1 MTTSSFGGTR
11 ANFRGRLEDERM
23 LKGRGR
29 YVSDWTLPNQASGHF
44 LRSDRPHAKIASI
57 DASAALAMPGVIAV
71 ITGEELAAAGLK
83 PIPAAAPFKWSDGS
97 EQRPAS
103 RPSLAHGV
111 VRHVGEP
118 VALIV
123 AETAAQAQDA
133 AEAVLVEYEELPAV
147 TTAQEALAKSAPQ
160 LHAGAPGNLVLD
172 FEGGDAAATKAAFAK
187 AAKIVRLRAYHSRVV
202 GNPME
207 PRAAMGSYDPAQ
219 DRYYLHGT
227 TQGVGPMRAQLSAV
241 LGVAPDKVR
250 VVAEEV
256 GGGFGVRFNAY
267 PEYGALLYAAKKLG
281 RPVKWIGTRSE
292 VFLGDEQAR
301 DIVHSGEMAL
311 SAEGRILGM
320 RFDYLSNLGAYVA
333 FTGAV
338 VNTIGLV
345 NVICGVYD
353 VQAVHVRGRLVLTNT
368 IPTAA
373 YRGAGRPVASYAL
386 ERLADQAARELG
398 LDPAEFR
405 RRNMIPKAKMP
416 YKLVSGFEY
425 DCGDFEGVMDKAL
438 AESQWKDFEER
449 RQKSQA
455 QGKLRG
461 RGIATYI
468 EMTAPGG
475 FAPYD
480 QAHITWETD
489 GAKFTG
495 LTLRTASHNHG
506 QSHETTFAQIVSGVL
521 GIPMERIRLR
531 TAEPDFDLTANP
543 TGGSRTL
550 HGLGS
555 AMFFAS
561 QEIVK
566 NGMALAAEELE
577 SAQADIEFVAGT
589 YRIKGTDRQVGIESL
604 ANKFKGRLDLDFKD
618 RPKVPGTFPN
628 GCHIAEV
635 EIDPETGETEI
646 VSYVACDDVGNIINH
661 QVVEGQM
668 QGGVTQGAGH
678 IFAEQTVYDSSGQLL
693 TGSFMDYAM
702 PRAGLVGG
710 LRVIDHAVPTASN
723 PLGAKGVGEGGVTGS
738 MPCLMNA
745 VMDALGQAGVKRFD
759 MPASQQRVWQ
769 AIQAAR
775 AGRPDA
781 LAIEDSA

>member
-1 MTTSSFGGTR
+1 MKFSYK
-11 ANFRGRLEDERM
+11 GRLEDARM
-23 LKGRGR
+23 LTGRGR
-29 YVSDWTLPNQASGHF
+29 YVSDWTLPGQACGHF
-44 LRSDRPHAKIASI
+44 LRSDRPHAKIVSI
-57 DASAALAMPGVIAV
+57 DVSAALAMPGVIAV
-71 ITGEELAAAGLK
+71 ITGAELAAAGLK
-83 PIPAAAPFKWSDGS
+83 PIPAAAPFKSSDGS
-97 EQRPAS
+97 EQRQAL
-103 RPSLAHGV
+103 RLSLAHEV

-133 AEAVLVEYEELPAV
+133 AETVMADFEELPAV
-147 TTAQEALAKSAPQ
+147 TTAAEALAKGAPQ
-160 LHAGAPGNLVLD
+160 LHAAAPGNLVLD
-172 FEGGDAAATKAAFAK
+172 FEGGDAAATAAAFAK
-187 AAKIVRLRAYHSRVV
+187 AAKVVKLRAYHSRVV

-207 PRAAMGSYDPAQ
+207 PRAAMGSYDPEK
-219 DRYYLHGT
+219 DMYFLHGT
-227 TQGVGPMRAQLSAV
+227 TQGVGPMRGQLSAV
-241 LGVAPDKVR
+241 LGVAPEKVR

-281 RPVKWIGTRSE
+281 RPVKWVGSRSE

-311 SAEGRILGM
+311 SEEGRILGM
-320 RFDYLSNLGAYVA
+320 RFDYLSNLGAYVV
-333 FTGAV
+333 FTGSV

-345 NVICGVYD
+345 NVNCGVYD
-353 VQAVHVRGRLVLTNT
+353 VQAVHVRARLVLTNT
-368 IPTAA
+368 VPTAA

-386 ERLADQAARELG
+386 ERLVDEAARELG

-416 YKLVSGFEY
+416 YKLVGGFEY
-425 DCGDFEGVMDKAL
+425 DCGDFEGVMNKAL
-438 AESQWKDFEER
+438 ELSDWSGFLARKKQSEVKGR
-449 RQKSQA
+449 
-455 QGKLRG
+455 LRG

-480 QAHITWETD
+480 QAHITWEDD
-489 GAKFTG
+489 GG
-495 LTLRTASHNHG
+495 VTLRTASHNHG

-521 GIPMERIRLR
+521 GIPMEKIRLR
-531 TAEPDFDLTANP
+531 TSEPEFNLTANP

-550 HGLGS
+550 QGLGS
-555 AMFFAS
+555 AMFSAS

-566 NGMALAAEELE
+566 NGMALAAEHFE
-577 SAQADIEFVAGT
+577 SAAADVEFSAGT
-589 YRIKGTDRQVGIESL
+589 YKIKGTDREVKIEEL
-604 ANKFKGRLDLDFKD
+604 ARKFKNKLNLDYKD

-646 VSYVACDDVGNIINH
+646 VAYVACDDAGTIINH
-661 QVVEGQM
+661 QIVEGQM

-678 IFAEQTVYDSSGQLL
+678 IFCEQTVYDASGQLL

-710 LRVIDHAVPTASN
+710 LTVTDFAVPTATN

-745 VMDALGQAGVKRFD
+745 VMDALRQAGVKRFD
-759 MPASQQRVWQ
+759 MPASQQRVW
-769 AIQAAR
+769 AALQAAKD
-775 AGRPDA
+775 GKPEA
-781 LAIEDSA
+781 LAVAG

>member
-1 MTTSSFGGTR
+1 M
-11 ANFRGRLEDERM
+11 E
-23 LKGRGR
+23 
-29 YVSDWTLPNQASGHF
+29 
-44 LRSDRPHAKIASI
+44 
-57 DASAALAMPGVIAV
+57 
-71 ITGEELAAAGLK
+71 
-83 PIPAAAPFKWSDGS
+83 
-97 EQRPAS
+97 
-103 RPSLAHGV
+103 
-111 VRHVGEP
+111 
-118 VALIV
+118 
-123 AETAAQAQDA
+123 
-133 AEAVLVEYEELPAV
+133 V
-147 TTAQEALAKSAPQ
+147 TD
-160 LHAGAPGNLVLD
+160 NLVLD
-172 FEGGDAAATKAAFAK
+172 FEGGDAAATAAAFAS
-187 AAKIVRLRAYHSRVV
+187 AARVVKLRAYHSRVV

-207 PRAAMGSYDPAQ
+207 PRAAMGSYDPAA
-219 DRYYLHGT
+219 DMYYLHAT
-227 TQGVGPMRAQLSAV
+227 TQGVGPMRGQLSTA
-241 LGVAPDKVR
+241 LGVAPEKMR

-281 RPVKWIGTRSE
+281 RPVQWIGTRSE

-368 IPTAA
+368 VPTAA

-386 ERLADQAARELG
+386 ECLVDKAAHELG

-416 YKLVSGFEY
+416 YKLPGGFEY

-438 AESQWKDFEER
+438 FESQWKTFEER
-449 RQKSQA
+449 RKKSHA
-455 QGKLRG
+455 NGKLRG

-480 QAHITWETD
+480 QAHVTWDAE
-489 GAKFTG
+489 GENAG
-495 LTLRTASHNHG
+495 GVTLRTASHNHG
-506 QSHETTFAQIVSGVL
+506 QGHETAFAQIVSGVL
-521 GIPMERIRLR
+521 GIAMEKIRLR
-531 TAEPDFDLTANP
+531 TAEPDFDLVANP

-555 AMFFAS
+555 AMFFAA

-566 NGMALAAEELE
+566 NGLNLAAEELE
-577 SAQADIEFVAGT
+577 SAAADIEFVSGI
-589 YRIKGTDRQVGIESL
+589 YRIKGTDREVGIEAL
-604 ANKFKGRLDLDFKD
+604 ARKYKGKLDLDYKE

-635 EIDPETGETEI
+635 EIDPETGEPEI
-646 VSYVACDDVGNIINH
+646 VSYVACDDAGNIINH
-661 QVVEGQM
+661 QIVEGQM
-668 QGGVTQGAGH
+668 QGGITQGAGH
-678 IFAEQTVYDSSGQLL
+678 IFYEQAIYDVSGQLL

-710 LRVIDHAVPTASN
+710 LTVTDHAVPTATN

-745 VMDALGQAGVKRFD
+745 VMDALRQAGVQRFD
-759 MPASQQRVWQ
+759 MPASPQRVW
-769 AIQAAR
+769 AALR
-775 AGRPDA
+775 GAKEGKPEA
-781 LAIEDSA
+781 LAIAG

>member
-1 MTTSSFGGTR
+1 MKFSYK
-11 ANFRGRLEDERM
+11 GRLEDARM
-23 LKGRGR
+23 LTGKGR
-29 YVSDWTLPNQASGHF
+29 YVSDWNLPGQACGHF
-44 LRSDRPHAKIASI
+44 LRSDRPHAKILSI
-57 DASAALAMPGVIAV
+57 DAAAALAMPGVIAV
-71 ITGEELAAAGLK
+71 ITGAELAAAGLK

-97 EQRPAS
+97 EQRPAL
-103 RPSLAHGV
+103 RPLLAQQV

-133 AEAVLVEYEELPAV
+133 AEAVAVEYEELPSV
-147 TTAQEALAKSAPQ
+147 TTAQEALAKDAPQ

-172 FEGGDAAATKAAFAK
+172 FEGGDAAATAAAFVC
-187 AAKIVRLRAYHSRVV
+187 AARVVKLRAYHSRVI

-207 PRAAMGSYDPAQ
+207 PRAAMGSYDPVA
-219 DRYYLHGT
+219 DIYYLHAP
-227 TQGVGPMRAQLSAV
+227 TQGVGPMRGQLSTA
-241 LGVAPDKVR
+241 LGVAPEKLR

-301 DIVHSGEMAL
+301 DIVHAGELAL

-368 IPTAA
+368 VPTAA

-386 ERLADQAARELG
+386 ECLIDKAAHELG

-416 YKLVSGFEY
+416 YKLVGGFEY
-425 DCGDFEGVMDKAL
+425 DCGDFEGVLDKAL
-438 AESQWKDFEER
+438 SESQWKTFEER
-449 RQKSQA
+449 KRKSHGN
-455 QGKLRG
+455 GKLRG
-461 RGIATYI
+461 RGIASYI

-475 FAPYD
+475 FAAYD
-480 QAHITWETD
+480 QAHVTWDD
-489 GAKFTG
+489 GG
-495 LTLRTASHNHG
+495 GVTLRTASHNHG
-506 QSHETTFAQIVSGVL
+506 QGHETTFAQIVSGVL
-521 GIPMERIRLR
+521 GIPMEKIRLR
-531 TAEPDFDLTANP
+531 TAEPGFDLTSNP

-555 AMFFAS
+555 AMFFAA

-577 SAQADIEFVAGT
+577 SAQADIEFDSGS
-589 YRIKGTDRQVGIESL
+589 YRIKGTDRAVKIENL
-604 ANKFKGRLDLDFKD
+604 ASKFKGKLDLDYKE

-646 VSYVACDDVGNIINH
+646 VSYLACDDAGNIINH
-661 QVVEGQM
+661 QIVEGQM
-668 QGGVTQGAGH
+668 QGGITQGAGH
-678 IFAEQTVYDSSGQLL
+678 IFGEEAVYDRETGQLL
-693 TGSFMDYAM
+693 TGSFMDYTM

-710 LRVIDHAVPTASN
+710 LNVIDHPVPTATN
-723 PLGAKGVGEGGVTGS
+723 PLGAKGVGEAGVTGS

-745 VMDALGQAGVKRFD
+745 VMDALRQAGVTRFD
-759 MPASQQRVWQ
+759 MPASPQRVW
-769 AIQAAR
+769 AALQAAKEGKPEAFAI
-775 AGRPDA
+775 AG
-781 LAIEDSA
+781 